1 MYAVNAFSILT
12 MAWDKSRFCHYL
24 RNYEPA
30 RDIVSMPVIPE
41 LEAESGAGGGEMKNS
56 KPAGATKQKSVLK
69 RIKKNSVC
77 YLPRIIILTL
87 YISCAFKCLRS
98 KTGL

>member
-30 RDIVSMPVIPE
+30 RDMVSMPVIPE
-41 LEAESGAGGGEMKNS
+41 LEAESGGGGNMENS
-56 KPAGATKQKSVLK
+56 KPAGAT
-69 RIKKNSVC
+69 
-77 YLPRIIILTL
+77 
-87 YISCAFKCLRS
+87 
-98 KTGL
+98 